1 MYKGYNFV
9 QICKWS
15 TNCVGGWVAV
25 CKIFIHIYYEMKQN
39 AFRTLNGL
47 YDILETIPILPD
59 SS

>member
-1 MYKGYNFV
+1 MEYKL
-9 QICKWS
+9 C
-15 TNCVGGWVAV
+15 GWVFV
-25 CKIFIHIYYEMKQN
+25 CKIYIHIYYEMKQN